1 MNGFVA
7 KKNHKTILMAVVEG
21 FMKIFLLTILLSFS
35 SVMADES
42 GIKVSGTGEVK
53 TTPDIASISFAINT
67 VATSASAA
75 QKENAKI
82 TNSVVSKL
90 KAANVATKDIQT
102 SGFHVGPEYEYKNSR
117 RTLKGHRVTHSFN
130 VTIRKTAN
138 LGDIIDDL
146 TQKAGEAIAINNIG
160 FGVSDDEPLKMRSL
174 ELSVENARKKAEVL
188 AKAAGVKLGDIES
201 IEEQSSSIV
210 VPMRG
215 MEMMKAASADAA
227 THIESGEV
235 GVNSNVRDHFKIKD

>member
-1 MNGFVA
+1 
-7 KKNHKTILMAVVEG
+7 
-21 FMKIFLLTILLSFS
+21 MKVFLLTLIFS
-35 SVMADES
+35 IPFAFAEDS

-67 VATSASAA
+67 ISTSASTA

-82 TNSVVSKL
+82 TNSVVAKL
-90 KAANVATKDIQT
+90 KSSNVAAKDIQT

-146 TQKAGEAIAINNIG
+146 TQKAGEAIAINNIS

-174 ELSVENARKKAEVL
+174 ELGVENARKKAEVL
-188 AKAAGVKLGDIES
+188 AKAAGVKLGEIEL

-227 THIESGEV
+227 TQIESGEV
-235 GVNSNVRDHFKIKD
+235 GVNSSVRVHFKIKD